1 MSSVRKRRR
10 RSSLRTPASSSSSG
24 SSERRRA
31 RALIARGMSESEV
44 RTAALRLRRQQIEE
58 KNELIRAEINA
69 TAGHLHAREI
79 ELANIKD
86 PAAIVSD
93 RRLWKALSVM
103 APVACL
109 LGGVGTAVLRSGA
122 QGFVAF

>member
-1 MSSVRKRRR
+1 
-10 RSSLRTPASSSSSG
+10 
-24 SSERRRA
+24 
-31 RALIARGMSESEV
+31 MSESEV
-44 RTAALRLRRQQIEE
+44 RTAALRLRRQQVEE